1 MKKRFAAFI
10 IVLFL
15 VSSAIV
21 YINRAVIFQRG
32 NPIPY
37 LTSAMKITKNNSYV
51 KVTENVI
58 ISEKDDS
65 AKLIEDFEQQMGVT
79 YVEQMGSGYLF
90 SNGKNNY
97 VIESEIYWGKFT
109 VWTLPNIEGHHFEAA
124 E

>member
-1 MKKRFAAFI
+1 
-10 IVLFL
+10 
-15 VSSAIV
+15 
-21 YINRAVIFQRG
+21 
-32 NPIPY
+32 
-37 LTSAMKITKNNSYV
+37 MKITKNNSYV

-58 ISEKDDS
+58 ISKKDDS

-79 YVEQMGSGYLF
+79 YVEQMGRGFLF

-109 VWTLPNIEGHHFEAA
+109 VWTLPNIEGHHFESA

>member
-10 IVLFL
+10 TVLFL

-21 YINRAVIFQRG
+21 YINRAIIFQRG

-37 LTSAMKITKNNSYV
+37 LSSAMKITKNNPYV
-51 KVTENVI
+51 EVTEDVI
-58 ISEKDDS
+58 ISKKDDS
-65 AKLIEDFEQQMGVT
+65 AKLIKDFEQQMSVS

-90 SNGKNNY
+90 SNGKNHY
-97 VIESEIYWGKFT
+97 VIVSEVYWGKFT